1 MRRSMVFLLVIALL
15 AFAVWRGYHYFYK
28 APESLSTKKA
38 TATLSATQLIQA
50 FESDSAKANQAY
62 LGKVIAVEGTIRTI
76 EQEDGVTIVLGE
88 ESSMSSVRCS
98 MDTSQK
104 KEWSELTKGK
114 KVLIKGNCTGYT
126 SDELLGAD
134 VILNRCVL

>member
-15 AFAVWRGYHYFYK
+15 ALAAWKGYHYFYK
-28 APESLSTKKA
+28 APESISTQKA
-38 TATLSATQLIQA
+38 EVRLTVPQLLQA

-62 LGKVIAVEGTIRTI
+62 LGKVIEVEGPIKSI
-76 EQEDGVTIVLGE
+76 EQDEGVTIVLGE
-88 ESSMSSVRCS
+88 EGSMSSVRCS
-98 MDTSQK
+98 MDTTQN
-104 KEWSELTKGK
+104 KEWSELIKGR
-114 KVLIKGNCTGYT
+114 KVLIKGNCTGFT